1 MSQSRF
7 RCDAP
12 TRRALVVG
20 IGAGAPLLALMATKH
35 GAFDRRANDGA
46 LRIGDL
52 VDDAGAATP
61 LARTRAG
68 EHIRVAGFYA
78 PALRAGALFD
88 LYERTTAPCLACGLI
103 HDPGASLAVIG
114 AEAPADTS
122 MLRTMEVAGR
132 LEVAES
138 GAPRLVI

>member
-20 IGAGAPLLALMATKH
+20 LGAGAPLLALMATKR
-35 GAFDRRANDGA
+35 GAFDRRANHGA

-52 VDDAGAATP
+52 VDDTGAATA
-61 LARTRAG
+61 LARARAG
-68 EHIRVAGFYA
+68 EQVRVAGYYA

-103 HDPGASLAVIG
+103 HDPGASLAVGG
-114 AEAPADTS
+114 AEPPADLS
-122 MLRTMEVAGR
+122 MMRSTDIVGR
-132 LEVAES
+132 LEIAED
-138 GAPRLVI
+138 GEPRLVI